1 MDWCKLSVPN
11 FNAQLSNTVAE
22 LRGAGGLSSQSKRH
36 LVVLGEASTWSKR
49 HHRLTPAQA
58 RYANW
63 FYI

>member
-1 MDWCKLSVPN
+1 MDCCKLSVPN

-22 LRGAGGLSSQSKRH
+22 LCGAGGLSPQSKRH
-36 LVVLGEASTWSKR
+36 LAVLVKASTWLKR
-49 HHRLTPAQA
+49 HHHLAPAQA